1 MCALLCA
8 LFWKITEEKYMEN
21 KYYSNYFKSI
31 GQGLEKSL
39 YYVNQQVSEPEL
51 FFQTIKG
58 ILTKLRETRN
68 KIYFFGNGASAAFAN
83 HMALDFSK
91 NGKILSRSLSDSAL
105 LTALSND
112 YSYDKAMLEYLK
124 IEGVSKDDLVITI
137 SSSGNSP
144 NVVSV
149 LEYCKENNIKSL
161 ALSGL
166 KNDNKSITLADY
178 SIYVPMKTYG
188 MVECIHQIFLHL
200 ILDESME
207 IFEWDRNEF
216 QNMNASNFKL

>member
-1 MCALLCA
+1 M
-8 LFWKITEEKYMEN
+8 KN

-31 GQGLEKSL
+31 TQGLEESK
-39 YYVNQQVSEPEL
+39 YYSKRQIVEPEI
-51 FFQTIKG
+51 FFQTIKDNLKK
-58 ILTKLRETRN
+58 IRETKS
-68 KIYFFGNGASAAFAN
+68 KIYFFGNGASASFAN

-105 LTALSND
+105 LTALAND
-112 YSYDKAMLEYLK
+112 YSYENAMVEYLK
-124 IEGVSKDDLVITI
+124 IEGVTKEDLIITI

-144 NVVSV
+144 NIVSV
-149 LEYCKENNIKSL
+149 LNYCKNNSINTL

-166 KNDNKSITLADY
+166 KNDNKSIEIADY
-178 SIYVPMKTYG
+178 TFYVPMKTYG

-207 IFEWDRNEF
+207 IFEWERVEYQD
-216 QNMNASNFKL
+216 MNISSFKL

>member
-1 MCALLCA
+1 M
-8 LFWKITEEKYMEN
+8 KKNMEN

-31 GQGLEKSL
+31 GRGLEESL
-39 YYVNQQVSEPEL
+39 YYSNQQLSEPQL

-58 ILTKLRETRN
+58 ILKKLRETKS

-112 YSYDKAMLEYLK
+112 YSYENAMLEFLK
-124 IEGVSKDDLVITI
+124 IEGVTKEDLVITI

-149 LEYCKENNIKSL
+149 LNYCKENNIKSL

-166 KNDNKSITLADY
+166 KNNNKSITLADY

-207 IFEWDRNEF
+207 IFEWERNEF

>member
-1 MCALLCA
+1 M
-8 LFWKITEEKYMEN
+8 KN

-31 GQGLEKSL
+31 TEGLEESL
-39 YYVNQQVSEPEL
+39 FYANQQLSEPDL
-51 FFQTIKG
+51 FFQTIKV
-58 ILTKLRETRN
+58 ILRKLKETKS

-112 YSYDKAMLEYLK
+112 YSYEKAMVEFLR
-124 IEGVSKDDLVITI
+124 IEGVAKEDMVITI

-144 NVVSV
+144 NIVNV
-149 LEYCKENNIKSL
+149 LNYCKENKIKSL
-161 ALSGL
+161 AFSGL
-166 KNDNKSITLADY
+166 KKDNNSIILADY

-200 ILDESME
+200 ILDNSMD
-207 IFEWDRNEF
+207 IFEWERNEF

>member
-1 MCALLCA
+1 
-8 LFWKITEEKYMEN
+8 MEN

-31 GQGLEKSL
+31 GQGLEESL
-39 YYVNQQVSEPEL
+39 YYANHQISEPEL

-112 YSYDKAMLEYLK
+112 YSFEMAMLEYLK

>member
-1 MCALLCA
+1 
-8 LFWKITEEKYMEN
+8 MEN

-31 GQGLEKSL
+31 GQGLEESL
-39 YYVNQQVSEPEL
+39 YYVNQQVLEPEL
-51 FFQTIKG
+51 FFEIIKG
-58 ILTKLRETRN
+58 ILIKLRETGN
-68 KIYFFGNGASAAFAN
+68 KIYFFGNGASASFAN

-91 NGKILSRSLSDSAL
+91 NGKILARSLSDSAL

-112 YSYDKAMLEYLK
+112 YSYEMAMLEYLK

-144 NVVSV
+144 NIVAV
-149 LEYCKENNIKSL
+149 LDYCKENNIKSL

-166 KNDNKSITLADY
+166 KQDNKSIALADF

-188 MVECIHQIFLHL
+188 IVECTHQIFLHL
-200 ILDESME
+200 ILDQSVGV
-207 IFEWDRNEF
+207 FEWNRSDF

>member
-1 MCALLCA
+1 
-8 LFWKITEEKYMEN
+8 MEN

-31 GQGLEKSL
+31 GQGLEESL
-39 YYVNQQVSEPEL
+39 YYFNQQLSEPQL
-51 FFQTIKG
+51 FFQTIKR
-58 ILTKLRETRN
+58 ILKKLRETKS
-68 KIYFFGNGASAAFAN
+68 KIYFLGNGASAAFAN

-91 NGKILSRSLSDSAL
+91 NGKILSRSLSDSSL

-112 YSYDKAMLEYLK
+112 YSYENAMLEFLK
-124 IEGVSKDDLVITI
+124 IEGVTKEDLVITI

-144 NVVSV
+144 NIVNA
-149 LEYCKENNIKSL
+149 LNYCKENNIESL

-166 KNDNKSITLADY
+166 KKDNKSISLADY

-207 IFEWDRNEF
+207 IFEWDRSDF
-216 QNMNASNFKL
+216 QNMNASSFKL

>member
-1 MCALLCA
+1 
-8 LFWKITEEKYMEN
+8 
-21 KYYSNYFKSI
+21 
-31 GQGLEKSL
+31 
-39 YYVNQQVSEPEL
+39 L
-51 FFQTIKG
+51 FF
-58 ILTKLRETRN
+58 L
-68 KIYFFGNGASAAFAN
+68 GNGASSAFAN

-112 YSYDKAMLEYLK
+112 YSYEEAMVEFLK
-124 IEGVSKDDLVITI
+124 IEGITRDDLVITI

-144 NVVSV
+144 NIVSV
-149 LEYCKENNIKSL
+149 LNYCKANSIKTL

-166 KNDNKSITLADY
+166 KNNNISISLADY

-200 ILDESME
+200 ILDESMG
-207 IFEWDRNEF
+207 IFEWDRDDF
-216 QNMNASNFKL
+216 QNMNVTNFKL

>member
-1 MCALLCA
+1 MKREYYLNYINSINDGLLKSSYFEGNLEIDGD
-8 LFWKITEEKYMEN
+8 LFFRKVITLM
-21 KYYSNYFKSI
+21 SS
-31 GQGLEKSL
+31 LREKSH
-39 YYVNQQVSEPEL
+39 
-51 FFQTIKG
+51 
-58 ILTKLRETRN
+58 

-91 NGKILSRSLSDSAL
+91 NGKILSRSLSDSAM

-112 YSYDKAMLEYLK
+112 YTYEQAMVEYLK
-124 IEGVSKDDLVITI
+124 IEGVTQHDLVITI

-144 NVVSV
+144 NVVNV
-149 LEYCKENNIKSL
+149 LNYCKENNIETL

-166 KNDNKSITLADY
+166 KENNKSIQSGKY

-188 MVECIHQIFLHL
+188 MVECIHQVFLHS
-200 ILDESME
+200 ILDESMQ
-207 IFEWDRNEF
+207 IFEWDREEC

>member
-1 MCALLCA
+1 
-8 LFWKITEEKYMEN
+8 MEN
-21 KYYSNYFKSI
+21 KFYSNYFKSI
-31 GQGLEKSL
+31 GTGLEKSI
-39 YYVNQQVSEPEL
+39 YYTNEQLSEPE
-51 FFQTIKG
+51 FFFEVINDILIK
-58 ILTKLRETRN
+58 LKETKN

-91 NGKILSRSLSDSAL
+91 NGNILSRSLSDSAL

-112 YSYDKAMLEYLK
+112 YSYEKAMVEFLK
-124 IEGVSKDDLVITI
+124 IEGVTKNDLVITI

-144 NVVSV
+144 NIVSV
-149 LEYCKENNIKSL
+149 LEFCKENNIKSL

-166 KNDNKSITLADY
+166 KKDNKSLLLADY

-200 ILDESME
+200 ILDQYMK
-207 IFEWDRNEF
+207 IYEWDRNEF
-216 QNMNASNFKL
+216 QNMNASDFKI

>member
-1 MCALLCA
+1 VIFLTIYHMD
-8 LFWKITEEKYMEN
+8 N
-21 KYYSNYFKSI
+21 KYFSNYFKSI
-31 GQGLEKSL
+31 SQGLDDSV
-39 YYVNQQVSEPEL
+39 YYSNQQVSEPEI
-51 FFQTIKG
+51 FFQTIKN
-58 ILTKLRETRN
+58 ILIKFRKNRN
-68 KIYFFGNGASAAFAN
+68 KIYFIGNGASAAFAN

-112 YSYDKAMLEYLK
+112 YSYENAMLEFLK
-124 IEGVSKDDLVITI
+124 IEGVTKEDLVITI

-144 NVVSV
+144 NVISV
-149 LEYCKENNIKSL
+149 LNYCKENNIKSL

-166 KNDNKSITLADY
+166 KSDNKSITLADY

-216 QNMNASNFKL
+216 QNMSASNFKL

>member
-1 MCALLCA
+1 
-8 LFWKITEEKYMEN
+8 MEN

-31 GQGLEKSL
+31 GQGLMNSI
-39 YYVNQQVSEPEL
+39 YYLDQQKIEPKL
-51 FFQTIKG
+51 FFETIKG
-58 ILTKLRETRN
+58 ILIKLRETRN

-91 NGKILSRSLSDSAL
+91 NGKILARSLSDSAL

-112 YSYDKAMLEYLK
+112 FSYEKAMLEYLK
-124 IEGVSKDDLVITI
+124 IEGVTKDDLVISI

-144 NVVSV
+144 NIISV
-149 LEYCKENNIKSL
+149 LDYCKEYNIRTL
-161 ALSGL
+161 ALTGL
-166 KNDNKSITLADY
+166 KQDNKSIALADY

-200 ILDESME
+200 ILDESMD
-207 IFEWDRNEF
+207 IFEWERNEI
-216 QNMNASNFKL
+216 QNMNSSNFKL

>member
-1 MCALLCA
+1 MCAVLCVI
-8 LFWKITEEKYMEN
+8 LKNKIENRMEN
-21 KYYSNYFKSI
+21 KYYSNYFDSI
-31 GQGLEKSL
+31 GQGLKDSIYYLDHKSAA
-39 YYVNQQVSEPEL
+39 PDL
-51 FFQTIKG
+51 FFQKIKST
-58 ILTKLRETRN
+58 LNNLRVNRN
-68 KIYFFGNGASAAFAN
+68 KIYFIGNGASAAFAN

-112 YSYDKAMLEYLK
+112 YSYENAMLEFLK
-124 IEGVSKDDLVITI
+124 IEGVTKEDLVITI

-149 LEYCKENNIKSL
+149 LNYCKENNIKSL

-166 KNDNKSITLADY
+166 KSDNKSITLADY

-207 IFEWDRNEF
+207 IYEWDRNEF

>member
-1 MCALLCA
+1 M
-8 LFWKITEEKYMEN
+8 KN
-21 KYYSNYFKSI
+21 NYYSNYFKSI
-31 GQGLEKSL
+31 SRGLEDSV
-39 YYVNQQVSEPEL
+39 YYANQQLSEPEL
-51 FFQTIKG
+51 FFQEIKL
-58 ILTKLRETRN
+58 ILRKLRETKS

-112 YSYDKAMLEYLK
+112 YSYENAMLEFLK
-124 IEGVSKDDLVITI
+124 IEGVTNEDMAITI

-144 NVVSV
+144 NIVSV
-149 LEYCKENNIKSL
+149 LNYCKENNIKTL

-166 KNDNKSITLADY
+166 KNDNKSIMFADY

-200 ILDESME
+200 ILDDSME
-207 IFEWDRNEF
+207 IFEWDRSEF

>member
-1 MCALLCA
+1 
-8 LFWKITEEKYMEN
+8 MEN
-21 KYYSNYFKSI
+21 KYYSNYFRSI
-31 GQGLEKSL
+31 GQGLEESL
-39 YYVNQQVSEPEL
+39 YYANQRVSEPEL
-51 FFQTIKG
+51 FFQTLKG
-58 ILTKLRETRN
+58 ILIKLRETRN

-112 YSYDKAMLEYLK
+112 YSYEKAMLEYLK
-124 IEGVSKDDLVITI
+124 IEGVTKDDLVITI

-144 NVVSV
+144 NVISV
-149 LEYCKENNIKSL
+149 LEYCKDNHIKTL

-207 IFEWDRNEF
+207 IFEWDRNDF